1 MFGLRSA
8 SPWLGLLYWFL
19 NFLHE
24 DEQMSEHTEV
34 RIPLIAK
41 LIKLGWDKNQ
51 IQFDPEWRVPKS
63 PSEATRR
70 EKGQSYKSFP
80 IDVAIFDH
88 PSNAGD
94 YQHLQI
100 IIETKAPS
108 VNEGINQLEIYMA
121 LEPYVILGIW
131 TNGKDISLV
140 YRTPDGKF
148 DVHKSGLLPKPTD
161 SLIKATTKRL
171 TWGDLE
177 DPVTSDLKK
186 TFSRLLNVVVA
197 RDTLSTR
204 RDDQLNNLCNIL
216 LAKLEGDKIAKY
228 SPSEPTPFQVWD
240 NEHDTAVKIKGLFNG
255 MRIAH
260 GDLFLTD
267 SDTDI
272 NLDDHTIHAC
282 AYEISKYKIRDTPI
296 SVISEAFQIFR
307 TSSLKSEEGQYYT
320 PYPVIRSAVKLM
332 EIKPSDK
339 VLDPACGTGGFL
351 LESFRQLI
359 ENHPAMS
366 DGDAKSWANRHLYGV
381 DKDRINVKL
390 TKAIMLTIGD
400 GSTHTYLGDSIRK
413 HLWALHYQELQTALT
428 PNSFTCIMTNP
439 PFGQGLKVSRVDGK
453 AGGFAISRKAKKN
466 SDGMYEFS
474 KSVYEDREIGI
485 LFLERCHDL
494 LVIGGRLGII
504 LPETY
509 MFSPSY
515 SWLRQWM
522 RGRLELKGMLNI
534 AMEAFQGFCRAK
546 TNFYIFEKV
555 N

>member
-1 MFGLRSA
+1 
-8 SPWLGLLYWFL
+8 
-19 NFLHE
+19 
-24 DEQMSEHTEV
+24 MSEHTET
-34 RIPLIAK
+34 RLPLIER

-51 IQFDPEWRVPKS
+51 LQYDPEWRVPKS
-63 PSEATRR
+63 PSEAGRR
-70 EKGQSYKSFP
+70 EKGQSFKSFP

-88 PSNAGD
+88 PSNAGE

-100 IIETKAPS
+100 IIETKAPNI
-108 VNEGINQLEIYMA
+108 NEGINQLEIYMA
-121 LEPYVILGIW
+121 LEPHVLLGIW
-131 TNGKDISLV
+131 TNGADTSLI

-148 DVHKSGLLPKPTD
+148 DIQKNGSLPKPTD
-161 SLIKATTKRL
+161 NLIRATKTRL
-171 TWGDLE
+171 TWSDLE
-177 DPVTSDLKK
+177 EPSTADLKK
-186 TFSRLLNVVVA
+186 TFSRLLNIVVS

-204 RDDQLNNLCNIL
+204 RDEQLNNLCNVL

-228 SPSEPTPFQVWD
+228 SPSEPVPFQVWD
-240 NEHDTAVKIKGLFNG
+240 SEQDTAKKVKELFAG

-260 GDLFLTD
+260 SDLFLTD
-267 SDTDI
+267 ADKDI
-272 NLDDHTIHAC
+272 NLDDHTTHAC
-282 AYEISKYKIRDTPI
+282 AYEISKFKLRDTPI
-296 SVISEAFQIFR
+296 NVISEAFQIFR

-320 PYPVIRSAVKLM
+320 PYPVIRSAIKLL

-366 DGDAKSWANRHLYGV
+366 DGDAKSWANRHLFGV

-400 GSTHTYLGDSIRK
+400 GSTNTYLGDSIRK
-413 HLWALHYQELQTALT
+413 HLWAAYFQELQTALA
-428 PNSFTCIMTNP
+428 PKSFTCIVTNP
-439 PFGQGLKVSRVDGK
+439 PFGQGLKVSKVDAK
-453 AGGFAISRKAKKN
+453 AAGFTISRKPKSK
-466 SDGMYEFS
+466 GTGEFEFS
-474 KSVYEDREIGI
+474 KTIYEDREIGI
-485 LFLERCHDL
+485 LFLERCYDL
-494 LVIGGRLGII
+494 LAKGGRLGII

-515 SWLRQWM
+515 AWLRNWLE
-522 RGRLELKGMLNI
+522 GKLELKGMLNI

-555 N
+555 GE

>member
-1 MFGLRSA
+1 
-8 SPWLGLLYWFL
+8 
-19 NFLHE
+19 
-24 DEQMSEHTEV
+24 MSEHTET
-34 RIPLIAK
+34 RLPLIDK

-51 IQFDPEWRVPKS
+51 LQYEPEWRVPKS
-63 PSEATRR
+63 PSEAGRR
-70 EKGQSYKSFP
+70 EKGQSFKSFP

-88 PSNAGD
+88 PSNFGE

-100 IIETKAPS
+100 IIETKAPNI
-108 VNEGINQLEIYMA
+108 NEGINQLEIYMA
-121 LEPYVILGIW
+121 LEPYVLLGIW
-131 TNGKDISLV
+131 TNGADTSLV

-148 DVHKSGLLPKPTD
+148 DTQKKGVLPKPTD
-161 SLIKATTKRL
+161 SLIRATKTRL
-171 TWGDLE
+171 TWKDLDE
-177 DPVTSDLKK
+177 PSTADLKK
-186 TFSRLLNVVVA
+186 TFSRLLNIVVS

-204 RDDQLNNLCNIL
+204 RDDQLNNLCNVL

-228 SPSEPTPFQVWD
+228 SPSAPVPFQVWD
-240 NEHDTAVKIKGLFNG
+240 SDIDTAKKVKELFAG

-260 GDLFLTD
+260 SDLFL
-267 SDTDI
+267 SDVDKNI

-282 AYEISKYKIRDTPI
+282 AYEISKFKLRDTSI

-320 PYPVIRSAVKLM
+320 PYPVIRSAIKLL

-366 DGDAKSWANRHLYGV
+366 DGDTKSWANRHLFGV

-400 GSTHTYLGDSIRK
+400 GSTNTYLGDSIRK
-413 HLWALHYQELQTALT
+413 HLWRTSFQELQTALT
-428 PNSFTCIMTNP
+428 PNSFTCIVTNP
-439 PFGQGLKVSRVDGK
+439 PFGKGLTVSKVDAK
-453 AGGFAISRKAKKN
+453 AAGFTISRKPKKT
-466 SDGMYEFS
+466 DGGTFEFS
-474 KSVYEDREIGI
+474 KAIYEDREIGI
-485 LFLERCHDL
+485 LFLERCYDL
-494 LVIGGRLGII
+494 LAKGGRLGII

-509 MFSPSY
+509 MFSSSY
-515 SWLRQWM
+515 AWLRSWLE
-522 RGRLELKGMLNI
+522 GKLELKGMLNI

-555 N
+555 GE